1 MYLQVSRT
9 STMKHIRQ
17 HFSQKSSVVG
27 VLLHVTNWR
36 VLFDNLEKMK
46 IEKWPRRYFYQIFL
60 RFCGLKTKEKDRLSL

>member
-36 VLFDNLEKMK
+36 VLFDNLEKLK
-46 IEKWPRRYFYQIFL
+46 SEKEPRRDFSQIFL
-60 RFCGLKTKEKDRLSL
+60 KFCGLKTKKTDRLSL